1 MIVSGTRA
9 ATKTGGGEEGI
20 ATGTVTA
27 VTETAAAT
35 ETVIGAADKDGRQRR
50 YYEFASGL
58 FDPKNV

>member
-27 VTETAAAT
+27 AVTETAAAT
-35 ETVIGAADKDGRQRR
+35 ETVIGAADKAGMKGWTA
-50 YYEFASGL
+50 ASI
-58 FDPKNV
+58 V